1 MNSHSTNFRSIDS
14 QVKWTRI
21 YNRMNNA
28 TAMRKE
34 RQKKK
39 KNRKGHSGRKDR
51 VQSAAERQVADDFIF
66 SRAAAAAI
74 ISLAKSCRDYC
85 RNAAGTLLRAIISLG
100 AVTICFQA
108 RINAVLV
115 CDITKVNFFRFIKM

>member
-1 MNSHSTNFRSIDS
+1 
-14 QVKWTRI
+14 
-21 YNRMNNA
+21 MNNA

-66 SRAAAAAI
+66 SRAAAAPPRLFRWQKAAVI
-74 ISLAKSCRDYC
+74 IVEMRQERYCERLSLW
-85 RNAAGTLLRAIISLG
+85 
-100 AVTICFQA
+100 A
-108 RINAVLV
+108 R
-115 CDITKVNFFRFIKM
+115 